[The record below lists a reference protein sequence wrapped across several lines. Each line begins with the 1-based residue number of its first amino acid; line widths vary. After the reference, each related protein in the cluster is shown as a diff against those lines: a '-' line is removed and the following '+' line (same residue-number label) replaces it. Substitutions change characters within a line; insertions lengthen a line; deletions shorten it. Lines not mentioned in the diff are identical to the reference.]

1 MELAKLSLIL
11 AQQLALEW
19 ASVASWSVSDVW
31 LKSQHQ
37 QLRTRSPESEA
48 IS

>member
-1 MELAKLSLIL
+1 MESAKPSLIL
-11 AQQLALEW
+11 AKQLPLEW
-19 ASVASWSVSDVW
+19 VSVASSSVFDAL

-37 QLRTRSPESEA
+37 QLRTRSQESEA

>member
-1 MELAKLSLIL
+1 MESAKLSLIL
-11 AQQLALEW
+11 AKQLALAW
-19 ASVASWSVSDVW
+19 VSVASSNVFDVL

-37 QLRTRSPESEA
+37 QLRTRSPQSEA

>member
-1 MELAKLSLIL
+1 MESAKLSFVL
-11 AQQLALEW
+11 AKQLALEW
-19 ASVASWSVSDVW
+19 VSLASSVFDVW

-37 QLRTRSPESEA
+37 QLRTTSPESEA

>member
-11 AQQLALEW
+11 AKPLPLEW
-19 ASVASWSVSDVW
+19 VSVASWSVSDVW